1 MTSLETTL
9 AQLAALL
16 EAAGTPYMV
25 IGGFANLQWG
35 RPRLTQD
42 LDITV
47 SAEGVGLA
55 ELLLQ
60 LAPAF
65 HARVSD
71 PVAFAEETALVPLV
85 SANGTAVDM
94 AIARLTLEFEA
105 ISRANFISVGGVPVR
120 FATAEDLILHK
131 IISERARDAE
141 DIEGIVARQRGRLD
155 LDYLRPR
162 VGSLA
167 RALERPQM
175 LVEFERLVQDA
186 KA

>member
-9 AQLAALL
+9 VRLATLL
-16 EAAGTPYMV
+16 ESHGTPYMV

-47 SAEGVGLA
+47 SATGTALA
-55 ELLLQ
+55 DLLRH

-71 PVAFAEETALVPLV
+71 PVAFAETTALVPLE
-85 SANGTAVDM
+85 SAEGTTVDM
-94 AIARLTLEFEA
+94 AIARLSLEAEA
-105 ISRANFISVGGVPVR
+105 LARATPIDVCGVPIR

-131 IISERARDAE
+131 IVSERARDAE
-141 DIEGIVARQRGRLD
+141 DIEGIVARQRGKLD

-162 VGSLA
+162 ITSLA
-167 RALERPQM
+167 QALERPQM
-175 LVEFERLVQDA
+175 LAEFERLVRGA
-186 KA
+186 SA